1 MPPHNALGTE
11 AQSKLLL
18 EHDYGAP
25 EQRTV
30 RQQLEHNARRD
41 LHAMKRP
48 LVGVQWVSSA
58 QAWRASGTA
67 GVCGD
72 VEM

>member
-41 LHAMKRP
+41 LHAMK
-48 LVGVQWVSSA
+48 WVSSA